1 VTQVWTDEHFSGEP
15 VAPTINF
22 SSPPGAALKPLY
34 KYLPSKYLDAFVDR
48 GEVLFRSLSYYSN
61 YEEMQVRG
69 DRNEGKRV
77 FSPSG
82 GLEMTNST
90 TGKTSQLQ
98 GTFESTVQDREIF
111 VFCMSKVFS
120 PELAREFKS
129 DVCVEF
135 AEPAYLIAHIRSALR
150 LRKWVKQGRLLHD
163 SVDYYSPETE
173 PLAEWAVPERMVM
186 RKTTD
191 YTDQAE
197 YRLVFARGNALQVE
211 NVFTQIT
218 TGQDMVPPML
228 DGHPQHTLKLGSLK
242 KLCRVHC
249 IE

>member
-1 VTQVWTDEHFSGEP
+1 MTTVWTNGHCSGEP
-15 VAPTINF
+15 VAPIVNF
-22 SSPPGAALKPLY
+22 NSPSGAALKPLY

-82 GLEMTNST
+82 GLEVTNTT
-90 TGKTSQLQ
+90 TGKTSQLR
-98 GTFESTVQDREIF
+98 GTFESTVRDREIF
-111 VFCMSKVFS
+111 VFCMSH
-120 PELAREFKS
+120 ELSSRLATEFTA
-129 DVCVEF
+129 DVCVEIM
-135 AEPAYLIAHIRSALR
+135 EPALFLSRIRSALQ
-150 LRKWVKQGRLLHD
+150 LRKWVKQGRLLHG

-197 YRLVFARGNALQVE
+197 YRLAFARGNALQLE
-211 NVFTQIT
+211 NVVTQIK
-218 TGQDMVPPML
+218 TGQDITQPTLVE
-228 DGHPQHTLKLGSLK
+228 HPQHTLKLGNLK
-242 KLCRVHC
+242 KLCKVHR

>member
-1 VTQVWTDEHFSGEP
+1 MDRLF
-15 VAPTINF
+15 
-22 SSPPGAALKPLY
+22 
-34 KYLPSKYLDAFVDR
+34 KYLPSKYLDAFVGK

-77 FSPSG
+77 FKPVG
-82 GLEMTNST
+82 GLELTNTT
-90 TGKTSQLQ
+90 TGKTSQLH
-98 GTFESTVQDREIF
+98 GTFESTVRDREIF

-129 DVCVEF
+129 DVCVEI
-135 AEPAYLIAHIRSALR
+135 AEPAYLIAQIRSALR

-186 RKTTD
+186 RKTID

-197 YRLVFARGNALQVE
+197 YRLAFARGNALQVE
-211 NVFTQIT
+211 NVVTQIK
-218 TGQDMVPPML
+218 TGEDIIEPTL
-228 DGHPQHTLKLGSLK
+228 DGHPEHVLKLGSLK
-242 KLCRVHC
+242 KLCRVHR

>member
-1 VTQVWTDEHFSGEP
+1 MNSILQ
-15 VAPTINF
+15 
-22 SSPPGAALKPLY
+22 SSGAALDPLF
-34 KYLPSKYLDAFVDR
+34 KYLPSKYLDAFVGK

-69 DRNEGKRV
+69 DPYEGKRV
-77 FSPSG
+77 FKPVG
-82 GLEMTNST
+82 GLELTNTT
-90 TGKTSQLQ
+90 TGKTSQFH
-98 GTFESTVQDREIF
+98 GTFESTVQDHEIF

-129 DVCVEF
+129 DVCVEIT
-135 AEPAYLIAHIRSALR
+135 EPAYLISKIRSALR

-197 YRLVFARGNALQVE
+197 YRLAFARGNALQVE
-211 NVFTQIT
+211 NVAIQIKADQDITQPT
-218 TGQDMVPPML
+218 L
-228 DGHPQHTLKLGSLK
+228 DGHPQHTLKLGNLK
-242 KLCRVHC
+242 KLCKVHR